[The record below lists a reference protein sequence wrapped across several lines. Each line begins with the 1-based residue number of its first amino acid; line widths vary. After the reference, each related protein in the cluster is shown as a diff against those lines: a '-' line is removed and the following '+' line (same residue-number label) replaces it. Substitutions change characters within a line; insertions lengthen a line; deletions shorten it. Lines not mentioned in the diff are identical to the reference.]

1 MKKKRDSGFPLREN
15 WQKILLVMKLKLFF
29 ILIAC
34 CQVTAAVHSQ
44 NKLLDMHLKNVTLE
58 QVIWELDGKTDFTFM
73 YWTSEIK
80 DVKVSV
86 DMKQKSIDDILNFC
100 LRNTGL
106 VYEINGD
113 AIVIHRLKDE
123 DSRKL
128 NLVKGVV
135 KDKNGEPLPGVTVM
149 EKGTKSGVATNLKG
163 EFTYSTFKDT
173 VTFVVSFVGMKTKTV
188 TWKGQKLLTV
198 ILEEN
203 AQEMDEV
210 VVTGY
215 QTVKKRSMAGST
227 SYVKA
232 EDLVLTGTQTLE
244 QALQGKIP
252 GMVVMNKSGLT
263 GTRQRVRVRGT
274 STLLGSA
281 EPVWVVDGVIQEDP
295 LPFKSNDLTN
305 LNPDNTDMIKDF
317 VGGAISWLNPNDIE
331 NITVLKDASSTAIYG
346 TKAANGVIVINTKK
360 GEKGR
365 MSVNYNTNMSLTPRL
380 NYNRMELMNSKERVD
395 VSREAYENGLVLG
408 SDQKMGYL
416 GLALAFE
423 RREISLEE
431 FSKGVRELETN
442 NTDWFDLLFRNS
454 FSHNHNI
461 SISGGSD
468 KATYRASFGYNDT
481 RNTAIGNDQ
490 EQYTGNV
497 NLTTTMWNRVTFN
510 VGLNGS
516 TSKTSAFVGNDPY
529 GYATSTNRALRAYD
543 EDGKYFFYKAT
554 NGYEFNVLNELRN
567 SSNENTTSNVNA
579 NFSLRWKIRDDL
591 NFNTTFSY
599 GYSSTH
605 GETYY
610 TEQTNHIAVIRQY
623 DFEAVAEGSDA
634 YNNSWLPVGGE
645 MTELRNSSE
654 NWGWRNQLEYTKVF
668 NEVHSFSAMLGQEMR
683 SGSTSSYN
691 QTNYGYLPEKGH
703 IFVNL
708 PEYRTEGT
716 GNAMVV
722 YTNPYLKNQPKLTRT
737 KSNNISFYTALS
749 YMYDNRY
756 AVNVSVRA
764 DASNQFGQDKSTRF
778 RPIWALGFRWNV
790 GSEHWLQGQDLL
802 SDMNIR
808 FTYGFQG
815 NVANGVSPDLIAT
828 ITANPSST
836 GGGYSLK
843 VPTLPAPGLKWEKV
857 QSINLGT
864 DFSLFKNH
872 IMGSFEYYY
881 KKTTDMVVQQ
891 EVPLENGVVSRAIN
905 GGEMKNSGWDATIS
919 FTPWRSKDWLLT
931 LGFNFGKV
939 NNKVNSTLE
948 PNGRWQEAASG
959 NLNKEGYAVS
969 SFWAFR
975 FTGLNP
981 ENGGP
986 QFDLTGI
993 DLDAAASDATL
1004 YMDYAG
1010 KMDPDFTS
1018 GMSFTLRYKTLSLT
1032 SGLYFSF
1039 GNKAFMAPMSS
1050 NYESIPGEEYNMSTE
1065 WLKRWRKP
1073 GDEKTTTVP
1082 SLPNIST
1089 SAQPI
1094 NVPVSVGTRLKP
1106 YELYAK
1112 SDVRVVDAWFIRCN
1126 SIQLAYTLP
1135 PAKLPHFLQNLSVS
1149 FSMTNPFQIRSKDF
1163 LGRDPEVALGNQP
1176 MSHDYSLGI
1185 SLSF

>member
-44 NKLLDMHLKNVTLE
+44 NKLLDMHLKNVSLE
-58 QVIWELDGKTDFTFM
+58 QVIWELEGKTDFTFM

-395 VSREAYENGLVLG
+395 VSREE
-408 SDQKMGYL
+408 
-416 GLALAFE
+416 
-423 RREISLEE
+423 
-431 FSKGVRELETN
+431 
-442 NTDWFDLLFRNS
+442 
-454 FSHNHNI
+454 
-461 SISGGSD
+461 
-468 KATYRASFGYNDT
+468 
-481 RNTAIGNDQ
+481 
-490 EQYTGNV
+490 
-497 NLTTTMWNRVTFN
+497 
-510 VGLNGS
+510 
-516 TSKTSAFVGNDPY
+516 
-529 GYATSTNRALRAYD
+529 
-543 EDGKYFFYKAT
+543 
-554 NGYEFNVLNELRN
+554 
-567 SSNENTTSNVNA
+567 
-579 NFSLRWKIRDDL
+579 
-591 NFNTTFSY
+591 
-599 GYSSTH
+599 
-605 GETYY
+605 
-610 TEQTNHIAVIRQY
+610 
-623 DFEAVAEGSDA
+623 
-634 YNNSWLPVGGE
+634 
-645 MTELRNSSE
+645 
-654 NWGWRNQLEYTKVF
+654 
-668 NEVHSFSAMLGQEMR
+668 
-683 SGSTSSYN
+683 
-691 QTNYGYLPEKGH
+691 
-703 IFVNL
+703 
-708 PEYRTEGT
+708 
-716 GNAMVV
+716 
-722 YTNPYLKNQPKLTRT
+722 
-737 KSNNISFYTALS
+737 
-749 YMYDNRY
+749 
-756 AVNVSVRA
+756 
-764 DASNQFGQDKSTRF
+764 
-778 RPIWALGFRWNV
+778 
-790 GSEHWLQGQDLL
+790 
-802 SDMNIR
+802 
-808 FTYGFQG
+808 
-815 NVANGVSPDLIAT
+815 
-828 ITANPSST
+828 
-836 GGGYSLK
+836 
-843 VPTLPAPGLKWEKV
+843 
-857 QSINLGT
+857 
-864 DFSLFKNH
+864 
-872 IMGSFEYYY
+872 
-881 KKTTDMVVQQ
+881 
-891 EVPLENGVVSRAIN
+891 
-905 GGEMKNSGWDATIS
+905 
-919 FTPWRSKDWLLT
+919 
-931 LGFNFGKV
+931 
-939 NNKVNSTLE
+939 
-948 PNGRWQEAASG
+948 
-959 NLNKEGYAVS
+959 
-969 SFWAFR
+969 
-975 FTGLNP
+975 
-981 ENGGP
+981 
-986 QFDLTGI
+986 
-993 DLDAAASDATL
+993 
-1004 YMDYAG
+1004 
-1010 KMDPDFTS
+1010 
-1018 GMSFTLRYKTLSLT
+1018 
-1032 SGLYFSF
+1032 
-1039 GNKAFMAPMSS
+1039 
-1050 NYESIPGEEYNMSTE
+1050 
-1065 WLKRWRKP
+1065 
-1073 GDEKTTTVP
+1073 
-1082 SLPNIST
+1082 
-1089 SAQPI
+1089 
-1094 NVPVSVGTRLKP
+1094 
-1106 YELYAK
+1106 
-1112 SDVRVVDAWFIRCN
+1112 
-1126 SIQLAYTLP
+1126 
-1135 PAKLPHFLQNLSVS
+1135 
-1149 FSMTNPFQIRSKDF
+1149 
-1163 LGRDPEVALGNQP
+1163 
-1176 MSHDYSLGI
+1176 
-1185 SLSF
+1185 